1 MRHERAGIFVGMRI
15 NGDDE
20 RPTPPGIGLSARL
33 ARLSIGGVG
42 RLVYR
47 PVVEGRENVPTSGRV
62 ILASNH
68 LSFID
73 SPVLTLLAPRPVQF
87 LAKSEYFTGTGARGA
102 LSRAFFTAVGAVAV
116 ERGAGQAAQ
125 EALDLGRAILERDEA
140 FAVYPEGTRSRDGR
154 LYKGRTG
161 VAWLALTTGAPV
173 VPVGLI
179 GTQELQPVGT
189 RVPRLHRITV
199 RFGAP
204 LDLSPHGSADSGRA
218 RRRATDEVMG
228 AIHALSEQEL
238 AGAYN
243 ESPPTTTAE
252 RIRRAF
258 PHERR

>member
-1 MRHERAGIFVGMRI
+1 MRTE
-15 NGDDE
+15 DDHE
-20 RPTPPGIGLSARL
+20 RPTPPGIGLSARV
-33 ARLSIGGVG
+33 ARFTMGGIG

-47 PVVEGRENVPTSGRV
+47 PIVEGRDNVPASGRV

-87 LAKSEYFTGTGARGA
+87 LAKSDYFTGSGVRGA
-102 LSRAFFTAVGAVAV
+102 LSRSFFTAVGAVPV

-125 EALDLGRAILERDEA
+125 AALDLGRAILERDEA

-154 LYKGRTG
+154 LYRGRTG

-179 GTQELQPVGT
+179 GTQELQPVGSSI
-189 RVPRLHRITV
+189 PRLHRITV
-199 RFGAP
+199 RFGDP
-204 LDLSPHGSADSGRA
+204 LDLSGHGSADSGRA
-218 RRRATDEVMG
+218 RRHATDEVMT
-228 AIHALSEQEL
+228 AIHALSGQEL

-243 ESPPTTTAE
+243 ESPAVTTVE
-252 RIRRAF
+252 RIKRAL

>member
-1 MRHERAGIFVGMRI
+1 MRT
-15 NGDDE
+15 DDDHDA
-20 RPTPPGIGLSARL
+20 PTPPGIGLSARL
-33 ARLSIGGVG
+33 ARFAIGGVG
-42 RLVYR
+42 RVVYR
-47 PVVEGRENVPTSGRV
+47 PIVEGRDNVPLTGRV
-62 ILASNH
+62 ILAANH

-87 LAKSEYFTGTGARGA
+87 LAKADYFTGTGPRGA
-102 LSRAFFTAVGAVAV
+102 LSRSFFTAVGAVPV

-154 LYKGRTG
+154 LYRGRTG

-179 GTQELQPVGT
+179 GTQELQPVGS
-189 RVPRLHRITV
+189 VIPRLHRITV
-199 RFGAP
+199 RFGDA
-204 LDLSPHGSADSGRA
+204 LDLSRHGSADSGRA
-218 RRRATDEVMG
+218 RRHATDEVMT
-228 AIHALSEQEL
+228 AIHALSGQEA
-238 AGAYN
+238 AGVYN

-252 RIRRAF
+252 RIRRAL

>member
-1 MRHERAGIFVGMRI
+1 MRT
-15 NGDDE
+15 DDDHE

-33 ARLSIGGVG
+33 ARFTMGGIG
-42 RLVYR
+42 RMVYR
-47 PVVEGRENVPTSGRV
+47 PIVEGRDNVPPAGRV

-87 LAKSEYFTGTGARGA
+87 LAKADYFTGSGVRGA
-102 LSRAFFTAVGAVAV
+102 LSRSFFTAVGAVPV

-125 EALDLGRAILERDEA
+125 EALDLGRAILEREEA

-179 GTQELQPVGT
+179 GTQELQPVGST
-189 RVPRLHRITV
+189 IPRLHRITV
-199 RFGAP
+199 RFGDP
-204 LDLSPHGSADSGRA
+204 LDLSRHGSADSGRA
-218 RRRATDEVMG
+218 RRHATDEVMA

-238 AGAYN
+238 AGVYN
-243 ESPPTTTAE
+243 ESPPAGAVE
-252 RIRRAF
+252 RIKRAL

>member
-1 MRHERAGIFVGMRI
+1 MRI
-15 NGDDE
+15 DDDQE

-47 PVVEGRENVPTSGRV
+47 PIVEGRDNVPAEGRV
-62 ILASNH
+62 ILAANH

-87 LAKSEYFTGTGARGA
+87 LAKSDYFTGTGVRGA
-102 LSRAFFTAVGAVAV
+102 LSRAFFTSVGAVAV

-173 VPVGLI
+173 VPVGMI

-204 LDLSPHGSADSGRA
+204 LDLSRHGSADSGRA
-218 RRRATDEVMG
+218 RRHATDEMMAAV
-228 AIHALSEQEL
+228 HALSGQEL

-243 ESPPTTTAE
+243 ESPPTTTVE
-252 RIRRAF
+252 RIRRAL